1 MKNYKSREEV
11 PEKYKW
17 DLSDFYKSEDDFNT
31 ELRECQ
37 KEIKRIGN
45 YKDCCE
51 SAKDLFEF
59 LELSTH
65 IDIVASNLYVYA
77 YLKNDQELGVSKSMS
92 QKEKTEDLLNDY
104 EIATAFFAP
113 SLLKL
118 SKEKYESL
126 FKEET
131 RLQKYR
137 PTLDRI
143 YRKKEHILD
152 EEKESII
159 SELDNAMNHFDDM
172 SSTMLNSEH
181 DYGKIKID
189 GEEVEIAPT
198 NLSKLLKNENR
209 NIREKVRRKYNEVL
223 GRYGVSS
230 AQFLQGYVKS
240 SIVDAR
246 IHKFKSPFEAKL
258 FYLNMES
265 GAYDALVHTVEKNLD
280 SLHKY
285 YRVFRKELGYSKLYQ
300 YDLSMNMAGSKK
312 EYSIEEAQELI
323 LKALKPLGED
333 YLSHFQRII
342 DNHYVDYCQYP
353 KKCSGGY
360 SFSTLDKNS
369 RILMSFNYNLDS
381 VSTLAHE
388 GGHNVH
394 HQYVMENNEPS
405 YREVPSIMAE
415 VASLTN
421 ECLLSSYLADHGK
434 TKEEKLSGIENI
446 LNVILSNLFGAVR
459 EAKLE
464 SDFYEYVQNGN
475 TITKDYMN
483 AITLDSLK
491 KYYGKE
497 VELDEESAYSWMRRS
512 HYYMDFYLYNY
523 AFCISMA
530 CYLAREILKGNQVV
544 LEKYLSY
551 LKTGSDKWPKE
562 AFNILGIDLKEESV
576 YQSAISYFD
585 ELLEKFIKIK
595 NGSESDG
602 Q

>member
-1 MKNYKSREEV
+1 MKNYKSRQEV

-17 DLSDFYKSEDDFNT
+17 DLSDFYQSEEDFNK
-31 ELRECQ
+31 ELKECK
-37 KEIKRIGN
+37 KEINQLQN
-45 YKDCCE
+45 YKDCCQD
-51 SAKDLFEF
+51 AQKLYEF

-65 IDIVASNLYVYA
+65 IDIMASNLYVYA
-77 YLKNDQELGVSKSMS
+77 YLINDQELGLSTSMS
-92 QKEKTEDLLNDY
+92 RKEATENLLNENDL
-104 EIATAFFAP
+104 ATAFFAP

-118 SKEKYESL
+118 SKEAYNELYK
-126 FKEET
+126 KEK
-131 RLQKYR
+131 RLQKYQ
-137 PTLDRI
+137 PLLDKI
-143 YRKKEHILD
+143 YRRKEHILD
-152 EEKESII
+152 EEKEKLL
-159 SELDNAMNHFDDM
+159 SELENAMNHFDDM

-189 GEEVEIAPT
+189 GEEIEIAPT

-209 NIREKVRRKYNEVL
+209 RVRKTVRAKYNSTL
-223 GRYGVSS
+223 GRYGASS

-240 SIVDAR
+240 NIVEAR
-246 IHKFKSPFEAKL
+246 IHNFKNPFDEKL
-258 FYLNMES
+258 FYLNMEKE
-265 GAYDALVHTVEKNLD
+265 AYDALVNTVEKNLN
-280 SLHKY
+280 SLQKY
-285 YRVFRKELGYSKLYQ
+285 YQLFRKNLGYSKLYQ
-300 YDLSMNMAGSKK
+300 YDLNLDMAGNKK
-312 EYSIEEAQELI
+312 EYSIEEAQDVI

-333 YLSHFQRII
+333 YLKHFQRII

-394 HQYVMENNEPS
+394 HQYIMENNEPS
-405 YREVPSIMAE
+405 YTDVPSIMAE

-421 ECLLSSYLADHGK
+421 ECLLSSYLSEHGK

-446 LNVILSNLFGAVR
+446 LKVIVSNLFGAVR

-464 SDFYEYVQNGN
+464 SDFYQYVEEGN

-483 AITLDSLK
+483 EITLNSVK

-497 VELDEESAYSWMRRS
+497 VETDEYSAYSWMRRS

-523 AFCISMA
+523 AFCISIA
-530 CYLAREILKGNQVV
+530 CYLAREIMKGNTEV
-544 LEKYLSY
+544 LKNYLNY

-562 AFNILGIDLKEESV
+562 AFEVLKIDLKNPQV
-576 YQSAISYFD
+576 YEGAVAYFD
-585 ELLEKFIKIK
+585 ELLNKFESIK
-595 NGSESDG
+595 NGSDENG
-602 Q
+602 K